1 MVRSSKSSLK
11 SKRSCKSNQFGRQP
25 SMSNS
30 SEDRQSSPQYK
41 SHNFRDIDAEVKQT
55 VFKTRDANSAINI
68 MNLTKCWIDKQ
79 ERPACFQISS
89 FTTSN
94 TKKEVEKVRPS

>member
-41 SHNFRDIDAEVKQT
+41 SHNLLAPR
-55 VFKTRDANSAINI
+55 S
-68 MNLTKCWIDKQ
+68 
-79 ERPACFQISS
+79 
-89 FTTSN
+89 
-94 TKKEVEKVRPS
+94 